1 MIMAGRKTGLIKE
14 CTGTP
19 EQEAPASVKPAAR
32 MENTMMVM
40 EVLPIGRENAVGSQE
55 LADRL
60 RFESVRD
67 LQMEIARERKAGAVI
82 LSTCRHGGGYFLPD
96 NQQEVKQFICTL
108 ENRAKNTLA
117 ALESARALLGQQ
129 GDNT

>member
-1 MIMAGRKTGLIKE
+1 MLEREAGLIKE

-19 EQEAPASVKPAAR
+19 EQGAPASVKPAAR

-40 EVLPIGRENAVGSQE
+40 EVLPIGRENAIGSQE
-55 LADRL
+55 LVDRL
-60 RFESVRD
+60 HFESVRNMQ
-67 LQMEIARERKAGAVI
+67 LEIARERKAGAVI

-96 NQQEVKQFICTL
+96 DQQEIKQFIRTL

-117 ALESARALLGQQ
+117 ALESARELLGQQ
-129 GDNT
+129 DDNT